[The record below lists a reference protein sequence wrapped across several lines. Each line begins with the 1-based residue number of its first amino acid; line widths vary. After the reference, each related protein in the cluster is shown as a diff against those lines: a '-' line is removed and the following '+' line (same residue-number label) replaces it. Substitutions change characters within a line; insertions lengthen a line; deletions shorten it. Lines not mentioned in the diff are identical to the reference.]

1 MHKVISISLIRLQD
15 DVEKGMLEKKLN
27 KNKNILG
34 NISAKVDAI
43 SNYCLTAFWYL
54 LKKIACICWSL

>member
-15 DVEKGMLEKKLN
+15 DVEKGMLGKKLN

-43 SNYCLTAFWYL
+43 SNYCLTAFGT
-54 LKKIACICWSL
+54 C